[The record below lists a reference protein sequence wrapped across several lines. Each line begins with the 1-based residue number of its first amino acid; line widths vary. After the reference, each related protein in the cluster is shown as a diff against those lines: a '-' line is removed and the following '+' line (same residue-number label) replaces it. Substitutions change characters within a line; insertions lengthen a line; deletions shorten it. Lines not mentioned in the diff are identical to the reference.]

1 MPHINI
7 EERKAYK
14 KTYYLNNKNNIK
26 EYQSKYYLNNKK
38 KFKEINRLYRLNN
51 KEFIKKYIL
60 KNKEIIKQSR
70 KLYYLK
76 NAEKLRQYTANYNL
90 NNKDKIKRYSIE
102 NAEKLKKYR
111 IEYVLNNKDKVRK
124 TKRLSRL
131 KNPSL
136 LIYHCAKRRALQL
149 NATPKFAN
157 TKKIRE
163 IYKNCPK
170 GYVVDHIVPLQ
181 GKIVCGL
188 HVEWNLQYL
197 TPSENSSKSNRF
209 VW

>member
-26 EYQSKYYLNNKK
+26 KYQSKYYLKNKE
-38 KFKEINRLYRLNN
+38 KFKEINRLYKLNN
-51 KEFIKKYIL
+51 KDCIKKYIL

-76 NAEKLRQYTANYNL
+76 NAEKQKNYTKNYTL
-90 NNKDKIKRYSIE
+90 NNKDKIK
-102 NAEKLKKYR
+102 
-111 IEYVLNNKDKVRK
+111 EYHLNNPHTQRAI
-124 TKRLSRL
+124 T
-131 KNPSL
+131 
-136 LIYHCAKRRALQL
+136 AKRRALKL
-149 NATPKFAN
+149 KATPKFAN
-157 TKKIRE
+157 LKKIKE

-188 HVEWNLQYL
+188 HVEYNLQYL
-197 TPSENSSKSNRF
+197 TKLENSSKSNRF

>member
-1 MPHINI
+1 MT
-7 EERKAYK
+7 R
-14 KTYYLNNKNNIK
+14 
-26 EYQSKYYLNNKK
+26 
-38 KFKEINRLYRLNN
+38 KEINKKYYINN
-51 KEFIKKYIL
+51 KEKISKHR
-60 KNKEIIKQSR
+60 KQ
-70 KLYYLK
+70 YYLD
-76 NAEKLRQYTANYNL
+76 NAEKQKKYTKNYTL

-136 LIYHCAKRRALQL
+136 LIYHCAKRRALKL
-149 NATPKFAN
+149 KATPRFAN
-157 TKKIRE
+157 LNKIKE

-170 GYVVDHIVPLQ
+170 GYTVDHIVPLQ
-181 GKIVCGL
+181 GKEVCGL

-197 TPSENSSKSNRF
+197 TPSENSSKSNKLINDYL
-209 VW
+209 